1 MDIINALTPKNDMYL
16 QGSYYEDL
24 PNEYNIPDGDAV
36 DKNNAVGG
44 IPFKYNTIDERAVT
58 HTTLEEIEYNGS
70 RLTIE
75 TRAKIGFKVS
85 KHVVTQD
92 GRLWSIESIRE
103 KTGKKETL
111 RFQKVAPDTK
121 YVLAMLEV
129 SNPWGLDD

>member
-1 MDIINALTPKNDMYL
+1 MFL

-24 PNEYNIPDGDAV
+24 PNEYNLPDGKAV
-36 DKNNAVGG
+36 DQNNAIGG

-103 KTGKKETL
+103 KTTKKETL

-129 SNPWGLDD
+129 SNPWEIND

>member
-16 QGSYYEDL
+16 CGTYYETL
-24 PNEYNIPDGDAV
+24 PNEYNLPDGSAA

-58 HTTLEEIEYNGS
+58 HTTLEEIEYHGS

-75 TRAKIGFKVS
+75 TRAKIGFKIS
-85 KHVVTQD
+85 KNVVTQD
-92 GRLWSIESIRE
+92 GRLWSIEELRE
-103 KTGKKETL
+103 KTDKKATL

-121 YVLAMLEV
+121 YVLSLLEV
-129 SNPWGLDD
+129 ANPWGLDD